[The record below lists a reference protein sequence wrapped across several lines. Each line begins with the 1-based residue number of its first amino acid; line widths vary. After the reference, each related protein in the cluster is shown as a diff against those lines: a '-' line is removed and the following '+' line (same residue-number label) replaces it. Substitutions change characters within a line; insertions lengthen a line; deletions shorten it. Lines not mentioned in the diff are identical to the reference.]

1 MDGRQ
6 GTVNHSLQRDLSRR
20 IMLSTLLF
28 AVAAGTASG
37 LMAFNEARELQD
49 DMLHDIAKLVTTG
62 QISGTPPL
70 VKDVDHQGRFREDTI
85 VIQRIDG
92 GDGQMLTSLGGFIDG
107 IQTVKIGDDGWRVL
121 IRTVPAAG
129 QHRSWRF
136 AVAQQTAERD
146 EIAWQNSLGAVL
158 PILLLSGVMLA
169 LVNFV
174 IHDRFRPLRSLAT
187 WVDQRDEKRLEP
199 LPSNNIPE
207 EIAPF
212 LVAINQ
218 LLARVRIV
226 LAQQQRFIADAAHEL
241 RTPVT
246 ALSLLAENVKL
257 APTPK
262 ELSQRTALL
271 QEGLVR
277 LRILTSQLLDLA
289 HLQSEQDIA
298 CKPVSFNRIVRETIA
313 DLYPLAEERGLDLG
327 ISRQD
332 EVTVLDQGAALGR
345 LVRNAIDNAIRYIP
359 YGGKI
364 DISLFTQ
371 AGKAVL
377 RVQDNGFGIP
387 DKELQQVLKAFYR
400 TKGNHESGTG
410 LGLAICMEIAHVLG
424 GEITLTN
431 RKSGGLQF
439 QYVQPLAEV

>member
-1 MDGRQ
+1 
-6 GTVNHSLQRDLSRR
+6 
-20 IMLSTLLF
+20 MLSTLLF

-212 LVAINQ
+212 LAAINQ

>member
-212 LVAINQ
+212 LAAINQ

-298 CKPVSFNRIVRETIA
+298 CKPLSFNRIVRETIA